1 MIPIVFVGGGAA
13 VMRLFGSHDSGN
25 IRYIEDIKANAKGY
39 EQLGRVFLA
48 KRRNQIG

>member
-13 VMRLFGSHDSGN
+13 VMKLFGSHEGGN

-48 KRRNQIG
+48 KHRNQIG